1 MMHKNE
7 MNNLIDAIERDM
19 KEEVEKIG
27 MPVLHQLF
35 TFTHSRLDLKFTVWE
50 RTGTK
55 GKR

>member
-1 MMHKNE
+1 MHKNE